1 MIVYN
6 WFTCSICFVHEYWLH
21 CSSSDPGFKRLQ
33 AKCKKKEVKIGEPM
47 IRTQAI
53 ELIVILFLPLTKRNF
68 ANK

>member
-1 MIVYN
+1 MNIGYIAQVATLALRDYKLN
-6 WFTCSICFVHEYWLH
+6 V
-21 CSSSDPGFKRLQ
+21 
-33 AKCKKKEVKIGEPM
+33 KKEVKIGEPM